1 MGKVKELDMAKQE
14 LDAIQEPQEREQ
26 VINRDGEEIKF
37 YLSDLSNEGQMS
49 YVRANQIAQETQ
61 MLEQQLNEK
70 RFLANNYINNVLTE
84 LDGDKEKTEDEQNTE

>member
-1 MGKVKELDMAKQE
+1 MGKMKELDMAKQE
-14 LDAIQEPQEREQ
+14 MEAIQEPQEREQ

-37 YLSDLSNEGQMS
+37 YLSDLSTEGQMA

-61 MLEQQLNEK
+61 VLEQQLNEK
-70 RFLANNYINNVLTE
+70 RFLANNYINNVLEE

>member
-1 MGKVKELDMAKQE
+1 MA
-14 LDAIQEPQEREQ
+14 
-26 VINRDGEEIKF
+26 
-37 YLSDLSNEGQMS
+37 

-61 MLEQQLNEK
+61 MLERQLTEK

>member
-26 VINRDGEEIKF
+26 VISRDGEEIKF
-37 YLSDLSNEGQMS
+37 YLSDLSNEGQMA

-70 RFLANNYINNVLTE
+70 RFLANNYVNNVLTE

>member
-1 MGKVKELDMAKQE
+1 MGKMKELDMAKQE
-14 LDAIQEPQEREQ
+14 MKAIQEPQEREQ
-26 VINRDGEEIKF
+26 VINRDGEETKF
-37 YLSDLSNEGQMS
+37 YLSDLSNEGQMA